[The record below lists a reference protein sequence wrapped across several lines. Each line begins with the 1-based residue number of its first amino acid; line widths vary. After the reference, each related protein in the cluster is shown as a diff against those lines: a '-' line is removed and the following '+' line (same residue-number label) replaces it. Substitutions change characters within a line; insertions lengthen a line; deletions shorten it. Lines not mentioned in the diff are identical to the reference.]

1 MKILSSLF
9 LICFL
14 TISIL
19 AQQTVTVSG
28 QLIFNNKI
36 VPNAQ
41 VKLVSKTQEFE
52 TTTDANGNYR
62 FANVADGNYL
72 LIFGVNKMQVKVENG
87 QVSMTN
93 LGEVVVVAS
102 GTEQSAG
109 EVSKSVSII
118 SGQEMRDRAD
128 FSLTET
134 LRTIP
139 GLRVQQLGGFGKTAN
154 IKIRGLRNQD
164 TALLVDGIRF
174 RDASAITGDASAF
187 ISDFTLTSV
196 SRLEVLRGSG
206 SSLYGTNAIGGV
218 IDFVTP
224 TPPKGFHGQLSTAF
238 GGLGLKRLRGNIS
251 DGTADG
257 KFGFNLGISRTV
269 YSKGIDG
276 GDDARNTNAL
286 GRIDYN
292 PFAKTNISAR
302 FYASDAF
309 VKLNSNPDTIGT
321 LPASNKII
329 IRAVPLAVSEL
340 NRYANGTFASQLNA
354 GNANF
359 IPDTNDPDAIQKSKF
374 FGNQYALTQVLAGN
388 LILHGSYQFLRT
400 SRKNT
405 NDGSGVGF
413 QPFGGAQTSVYNG
426 LIHTFNTHLD
436 WTANRNNLIT
446 AGYEYEWEKFTNK
459 GLTQSVSSNFETRAR
474 QTSNTVYAQD
484 QMNFLDRRLQISVAG
499 RAQFFSL
506 KTPQFSSNNA
516 PYLNAALEN
525 PPTAYTGDGSI
536 AYFFEESKTKIRA
549 HAGNGYR
556 VPSLYERFGTFYA
569 TYLTPNQ
576 FVGLGAPD
584 LEPERSIA
592 FDGGVDQYF
601 SSDNR
606 VKFSATYFYTKL
618 INTIG
623 YGNLPQP
630 DPFGRINFLSGGGY
644 LNTKGGISR
653 GAEFSGDI
661 KATRATDVFASYTFT
676 NSDQLT
682 PQVSGSGIYKTLG
695 VPAHQFT
702 LVATQRFG
710 KRFNVNFD
718 FLATSEYL
726 APIFSNTT
734 FQTYIYRFK
743 GSRRGDLSATYE
755 IPTGNEKLHLR
766 VYGTIENVFN
776 YDYYEN
782 GFRAIGRTARIGA
795 GVSF

>member
-1 MKILSSLF
+1 MKILGSIF

-14 TISIL
+14 TFSIL
-19 AQQTVTVSG
+19 AQQTAVSG
-28 QLIFNNKI
+28 QLIVGGRTVANTKI
-36 VPNAQ
+36 
-41 VKLVSKTQEFE
+41 KLVSKTQEFE
-52 TTTDANGNYR
+52 TTTDASGNYS
-62 FANVADGNYL
+62 FENVADGDYL
-72 LIFGVNKMQVKVENG
+72 LAYGASKLRVKVENG
-87 QVSMTN
+87 KISMTN

-102 GTEQSAG
+102 GTEQSVD
-109 EVSKSVSII
+109 EVSKSVNVIG
-118 SGQEMRDRAD
+118 GQEMRDRAD
-128 FSLTET
+128 FALVET
-134 LRTIP
+134 LRTVP
-139 GLRVQQLGGFGKTAN
+139 GLRIQQLGGFGKTAN

-196 SRLEVLRGSG
+196 SRIEILRGSG

-224 TPPKGFHGQLSTAF
+224 VPPKGLHGQLSTAF
-238 GGLGLKRLRGNIS
+238 GGLGLKRVRGNIS
-251 DGTADG
+251 DGTSNG
-257 KFGFNLGISRTV
+257 KFGFNLGLSRTV
-269 YSKGIDG
+269 YSQGIDG
-276 GDDARNTNAL
+276 DDDARNTNGL

-321 LPASNKII
+321 LPTSNRTII
-329 IRAVPLAVSEL
+329 SAAPLAVSEL
-340 NRYANGTFASQLNA
+340 NRYASGTFSSQLNR
-354 GNANF
+354 GSANF
-359 IPDTNDPDAIQKSKF
+359 IPDTNDPDAFQKSKF
-374 FGNQYALTQVLAGN
+374 FGNQYALTQVLTDN

-405 NDGSGVGF
+405 NGVSGIGF
-413 QPFGGAQTSVYNG
+413 QPFGGAQTSVFGG

-459 GLTQSVSSNFETRAR
+459 GLTQFVSSNFETRAR

-484 QMNFLDRRLQISVAG
+484 QMNFLSRRLQISVAG

-516 PYLNAALEN
+516 PYLNVTLQN
-525 PPTAYTGDGSI
+525 PPTAYTADASI
-536 AYFFEESKTKIRA
+536 AYFFEQSKTKIRA

-576 FVGLGAPD
+576 FIGIGAPD
-584 LEPERSIA
+584 LKPERSAA
-592 FDGGVDQYF
+592 FDGGVDQYV
-601 SSDNR
+601 SGNR
-606 VKFSATYFYTKL
+606 VKLSATYFYTKL
-618 INTIG
+618 IDTIG
-623 YGNLPQP
+623 YGTLSQP
-630 DPFGRINFLSGGGY
+630 DPFGRVNFLSGGGY

-653 GAEFSGDI
+653 GAEFSVDA
-661 KATRATDVFASYTFT
+661 KATRSTDIFASYTYT
-676 NSDQLT
+676 NSDQRA
-682 PQVSGSGIYKTLG
+682 PQVSGSGIYETLG
-695 VPAHQFT
+695 VPSNQFT
-702 LVATQRFG
+702 LVATQRFS

-734 FQTYIYRFK
+734 FQTYVYRFK
-743 GSRRGDLSATYE
+743 GNRRGDLSATYE
-755 IPTGNEKLHLR
+755 IPTGNEKLRLR
-766 VYGTIENVFN
+766 VYGTIENIFG

-782 GFRAIGRTARIGA
+782 GFRTIGRTARIGA
-795 GVSF
+795 GISF